1 MTQTVSFKHQVS
13 QKLKRFQEFVFVSDS
28 AIEFAPELEHQ
39 LQLTPNSSF
48 LDRASI
54 GDIITIQ
61 QIHAPQSIT
70 RQLRSF
76 KFQPDQRVQ
85 LVSKTITGS
94 VIVNLNNTF
103 IGIGKEIAQRVVVT
117 LVGKAQQ

>member
-1 MTQTVSFKHQVS
+1 MTQTVSFKHQIS

-28 AIEFAPELEHQ
+28 ALKFAPELEHQ

-48 LDRASI
+48 LDRANI

-61 QIHAPQSIT
+61 QIHASRDVL
-70 RQLRSF
+70 RQLRSL

-85 LVSKTITGS
+85 LVSRTNTGS
-94 VIVNLNNTF
+94 VIVNLNNTL
-103 IGIGKEIAQRVVVT
+103 IGISKEIAQRVVVT
-117 LVGKAQQ
+117 LVGKAQS

>member
-1 MTQTVSFKHQVS
+1 MTQTVSFKTQIS

-28 AIEFAPELEHQ
+28 AIELAPKLDHQ

-61 QIHAPQSIT
+61 QIHAPRDII
-70 RQLRSF
+70 RQLRNL

-85 LVSKTITGS
+85 LVSRTNTGS

-117 LVGKAQQ
+117 LVGEAQS